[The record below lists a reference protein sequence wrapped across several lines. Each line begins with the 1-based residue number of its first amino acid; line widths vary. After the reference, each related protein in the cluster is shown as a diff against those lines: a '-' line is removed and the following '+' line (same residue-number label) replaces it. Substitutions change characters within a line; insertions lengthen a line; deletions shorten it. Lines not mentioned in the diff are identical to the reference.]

1 MNTVTDYCTQAD
13 LDARFGADEI
23 LQLTDRDAD
32 GVADTGVLDV
42 AIADAGTTIDTY
54 IAKRYDLPLAEIP
67 AALVKVACDM
77 VRYALH
83 KEDPPDRVAASQKDA
98 MTFLRDVAAGRAVL
112 DVAGTEPVGAVD
124 DVIVEGPDRVFSS
137 DTMTGF

>member
-1 MNTVTDYCTQAD
+1 VTDYCTQAD

-42 AIADAGTTIDTY
+42 AIADAGTPIDTY

>member
-1 MNTVTDYCTQAD
+1 MTDYCTQAD

>member
-1 MNTVTDYCTQAD
+1 VTDYCTQAD